1 MITIVDLAKEFALKH
16 HRDQMYGDKPY
27 EYHLNKV
34 YEKVK
39 KFGLGTDAEVV
50 AWLHDVYEDC
60 DISIVDI
67 MDTFGEN
74 IATAVKAISN
84 DVSFYNTLRNIRTN
98 KLAKSVKICDR
109 ICNMEESV
117 GKPIAE
123 ITPVSQEAAAPSW
136 KRPGLRL
143 FVKGARLSSAILE
156 EREREDVL

>member
-117 GKPIAE
+117 GKPIARKYLKQYKE
-123 ITPVSQEAAAPSW
+123 FRCMLHIHDVIIHTELENAF
-136 KRPGLRL
+136 KNLR
-143 FVKGARLSSAILE
+143 G
-156 EREREDVL
+156 